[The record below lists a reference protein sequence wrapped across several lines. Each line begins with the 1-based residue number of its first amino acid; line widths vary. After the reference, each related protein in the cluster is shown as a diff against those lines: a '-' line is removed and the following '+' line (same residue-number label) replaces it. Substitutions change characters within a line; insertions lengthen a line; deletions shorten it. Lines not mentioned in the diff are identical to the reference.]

1 MRDLAERVT
10 RLKFVHDIIYW
21 IEYVVLTTVLTFPL
35 AYYEGY
41 VREHKYGLATQT
53 FGPWFGDQFKTLL
66 LNVVLGA
73 IAVPILFAIVGSHRY
88 LLSVC
93 DRGNDRAGFHFPDL

>member
-35 AYYEGY
+35 AYYE
-41 VREHKYGLATQT
+41 ATCANT
-53 FGPWFGDQFKTLL
+53 NTG
-66 LNVVLGA
+66 
-73 IAVPILFAIVGSHRY
+73 
-88 LLSVC
+88 
-93 DRGNDRAGFHFPDL
+93 